1 VKRRVVL
8 VCALTVALIALS
20 WAPAS
25 AEYLGTDLWSNLSP
39 ETQLGGLS
47 EKYPISHFQLD
58 THIDGGFD
66 NLGGY
71 VSMGMQFFTS
81 LFWAGAVML
90 LKLAI
95 LLFSWAFSLDFL
107 TGPDG
112 ALSPVGQGIRHLHN
126 VVLGDNWMIIA
137 MVLTGV
143 WVLIKYG
150 RRRVDEITVGLGTA
164 FLLLGVCLFLVWQ
177 PEKTIGE
184 ASKLSNAMAVGFLS
198 GINRGSL
205 DNPAEARQQVAD
217 HLTEVLV
224 YKPWMVLNF
233 GGLSHCVDTD
243 KKNEDGYPTPVGP
256 HNKARDVCRD
266 NNKYAQRFIA
276 LPPGSEERNKEYDAL
291 KEGEAPSEA
300 QFAGYTLDKNDSP
313 AADMMQEGGTIQ
325 RFVFAAV
332 IFVATLGPIIV
343 LSVASLVIILAMVIV
358 LLMVMF
364 SPVFLV
370 LAIFPPAH
378 HLVKAW
384 LTKMLV
390 AIFVGTFFALGIS
403 AIVAVSAALMAASAV
418 TGFLLSY
425 GLICAFWWSPFIL
438 RKKIF
443 GAIFDSKMA
452 RSFDNKTSLPVMA
465 GAAGATSY
473 IATKPLHSMVTKN
486 MRKQESALRED
497 KTEETKKAD
506 GVVKNEDFKYDYAE
520 SSQSGSNQELKRVG
534 YDKSVSSLKADDATV
549 EMNGANNTVKINNG
563 KVETEDMKP
572 FTDDLRA
579 ARQEHNYESAT
590 PQPVPYG
597 KAPADSP
604 FSKKQA
610 VVDTR
615 PELDPKAALKAD
627 LDEMRERK
635 KNVTKVLD
643 S

>member
-1 VKRRVVL
+1 VTRRVVL

-58 THIDGGFD
+58 THIDGGLD

-71 VSMGMQFFTS
+71 VSMGMQFFTG
-81 LFWAGAVML
+81 LFWAIAVMG

-107 TGPDG
+107 TGPEG
-112 ALSPVGQGIRHLHN
+112 ALSPIGQGIRHLHGA
-126 VVLGDNWMIIA
+126 VLGNNWMVIA
-137 MVLTGV
+137 MVFTGV

-150 RRRVDEITVGLGTA
+150 RRRVDEITVGLGTS
-164 FLLLGVCLFLVWQ
+164 FLLLGVCLLLVWQ

-184 ASKLSNAMAVGFLS
+184 VSKASNAIAVGFLS

-205 DNPAEARQQVAD
+205 DNPAEARQQVAT
-217 HLTEVLV
+217 HMTEALV

-233 GGLSHCVDTD
+233 GGLTHCVDTD
-243 KKNEDGYPTPVGP
+243 KKNEDGFPTPVGP
-256 HNKARDVCRD
+256 HDKARDVCRD

-276 LPPGSEERNKEYDAL
+276 LSPGSEERNKEYEAL

-313 AADMMQEGGTIQ
+313 AADMMQEGGTLQ
-325 RFVFAAV
+325 RFVFAL
-332 IFVATLGPIIV
+332 IIMLATLGPIIV
-343 LSVASLVIILAMVIV
+343 LSLASLVIILAMVIV
-358 LLMVMF
+358 LLLITF

-384 LTKMLV
+384 LTKLAV
-390 AIFVGTFFALGIS
+390 AVFIGAFYALGIS
-403 AIVAVSAALMAASAV
+403 AIVAVSAALLAASAV

-425 GLICAFWWSPFIL
+425 GLICAFWWSAFLL

-443 GAIFDSKMA
+443 GALFDSKVA
-452 RSFDNKTSLPVMA
+452 RSMDSKTSMPVMA
-465 GAAGATSY
+465 GAAGAASY
-473 IATKPLHSMVTKN
+473 AATKPFHSLVTKN

-534 YDKSVSSLKADDATV
+534 YDKSVSTFKADDATV

-563 KVETEDMKP
+563 KVDTEDMKP
-572 FTDDLRA
+572 FADDLKS
-579 ARQEHNYESAT
+579 ARQDHNYERAV

-604 FSKKQA
+604 FAKKEE
-610 VVDTR
+610 VVDRR